1 MERRRKPGDNADM
14 ARQRTRSERTELVN
28 EDRSSG
34 QSAYRFSLERGVA
47 AASLSRWILDD
58 VPSTGAIVNRLGT
71 LIGALAWAELGHLQS
86 REVGEVLE
94 RALRRMKRYLR
105 RRGALATD
113 DADESNVAG
122 DESFAATE

>member
-1 MERRRKPGDNADM
+1 MV
-14 ARQRTRSERTELVN
+14 QRT
-28 EDRSSG
+28 SSDL
-34 QSAYRFSLERGVA
+34 RLNPHLHVIF
-47 AASLSRWILDD
+47 LDG
-58 VPSTGAIVNRLGT
+58 SIANRLGT

-94 RALRRMKRYLR
+94 RALRRMKRCLR

-122 DESFAATE
+122 DESFITTE